1 MTYTPFTP
9 KGLSVS
15 VCHLLG
21 LSVSVCYLLAEVAIG
36 SGLLVLGPEHVEL
49 LYLGLNMSSL
59 REKKQVS
66 LSERPCPFQ
75 RRTHF
80 KVCRER
86 GREPSFSIYGRKG
99 DWVCKFT
106 FQ

>member
-36 SGLLVLGPEHVEL
+36 SGLLVLGVEHVEL
-49 LYLGLNMSSL
+49 AREEAGLSL
-59 REKKQVS
+59 RETMPIS
-66 LSERPCPFQ
+66 A
-75 RRTHF
+75 
-80 KVCRER
+80 
-86 GREPSFSIYGRKG
+86 
-99 DWVCKFT
+99 
-106 FQ
+106 